1 MSSSNHMGK
10 TFIEANCDNNK
21 HTGENAF
28 LHLLLLKG
36 FFFRQ
41 SNETCS
47 ILGTSLFYI
56 FKEDRPNEYCL
67 CEVSLFFPM

>member
-36 FFFRQ
+36 FF
-41 SNETCS
+41 S
-47 ILGTSLFYI
+47 
-56 FKEDRPNEYCL
+56 DRVMKLVVYL
-67 CEVSLFFPM
+67 V